1 MIYKEADVIV
11 IGGGIAGS
19 SIALRLAEKGQKVI
33 LLDKG
38 RVGEEASGRA
48 AGCVRK
54 HGRPPAELHLG
65 IEAIKIWERMEEE
78 LGYDVGYRQCGNV
91 RMTLTQEE
99 HEAQLKI
106 HEREKNADIFG
117 EMLSPEETRNLI
129 PTIAPEV
136 NFIGAKYDPEVGFA
150 DPLKV
155 VKAICRAAVRKGVVI
170 KEHEAVTQ
178 LTLESGRITSA
189 FTEEGE
195 YRAGTFVIAAGAWSR
210 RLSNLID
217 LDFPLTV
224 TIDRLIIT
232 EPVPEIVKPFIC
244 IGDMYF
250 RQTRRGNFHLS
261 GGYRHN
267 TPLDD
272 DNPINF
278 EGFSHAAN
286 GVVALFPQLKTVN
299 VIRGYTGT
307 VAYMPDGLPILDK
320 APHVE
325 NLFLTAG
332 FHGHGFTMG
341 PIVGKMISEWI
352 VDGKPSLDLTA
363 FKWTRFDKIKLSS
376 TRSLL
381 DI

>member
-1 MIYKEADVIV
+1 MNHNEADVIV

-19 SIALRLAEKGQKVI
+19 SIALRLAERGQRVI

-54 HGRPPAELHLG
+54 HGRPPAELYLG
-65 IEAIKIWERMEEE
+65 IEAIKIWERMKEE
-78 LGYDVGYRQCGNV
+78 LAYDVGYRQCGNV
-91 RMTLTQEE
+91 RITLTQEE
-99 HEAQLKI
+99 HEAQI
-106 HEREKNADIFG
+106 QTHEREKKAGIFG
-117 EMLSPEETRNLI
+117 EILSQEETRTLI
-129 PTIAPEV
+129 PTIAKGV
-136 NFIGAKYDPEVGFA
+136 NFVGAKYDPEVGFA

-155 VKAICRAAVRKGVVI
+155 VKAISRAAVRKGVTI

-178 LTLESGRITSA
+178 LTLTSGCITSA

-210 RLSNLID
+210 RLSNLVGLD
-217 LDFPLTV
+217 LPLTV

-232 EPVPEIVKPFIC
+232 EPVPEIVKPYIC

-286 GVVALFPQLKTVN
+286 GVVALFPQLKSIN

-320 APHVE
+320 APQIE

-352 VDGKPSLDLTA
+352 VDGEPSIDLSE
-363 FKWTRFDKIKLSS
+363 FRWTRFNNIRVSS

>member
-1 MIYKEADVIV
+1 MIHKKADVIV

-54 HGRPPAELHLG
+54 HGRPPAELYLG
-65 IEAIKIWERMEEE
+65 IEAIKIWEGMKEE
-78 LGYDVGYRQCGNV
+78 LDYDVGYRQCGNF

-99 HEAQLKI
+99 HEAQTLV
-106 HEREKNADIFG
+106 HEREKKVGIYG
-117 EMLSPEETRNLI
+117 EMLSPEETRSLI
-129 PTIAPEV
+129 PTMAKGV
-136 NFIGAKYDPEVGFA
+136 DFISAKYDPEVGFA

-155 VKAICRAAVRKGVVI
+155 VKAISRAAVRKGVII

-178 LTLESGRITSA
+178 LTLKSGRITSA

-195 YRAGTFVIAAGAWSR
+195 YRADTFVIAAGAWSR

-232 EPVPEIVKPFIC
+232 EPIPQLVKSFVC

-267 TPLDD
+267 TPLDG

-286 GVVALFPQLKTVN
+286 GVTALFPQLKTVN

-320 APHVE
+320 APQVE

-352 VDGKPSLDLTA
+352 VDGKPSMDLSE
-363 FKWTRFDKIKLSS
+363 FRWTRFDKIKISS

-381 DI
+381 DL

>member
-1 MIYKEADVIV
+1 MNHNEADVIV

-19 SIALRLAEKGQKVI
+19 SIALCLAEKGQKVI

-54 HGRPPAELHLG
+54 HGRLPAELNLG

-78 LGYDVGYRQCGNV
+78 LDYNVGYRQCGNI
-91 RMTLTQEE
+91 RICLSQEE
-99 HEAQLKI
+99 YEAQYQTY
-106 HEREKNADIFG
+106 EREKKAGLYG
-117 EMLSPEETRNLI
+117 EMLSPEETRTLI
-129 PTIAPEV
+129 PTIAKGV

-155 VKAICRAAVRKGVVI
+155 VKAISRAAARKGVII
-170 KEHEAVTQ
+170 KEHEPVTQ

-189 FTEEGE
+189 FTQAGE
-195 YRAGTFVIAAGAWSR
+195 YRAGIFVIAAGAWSR
-210 RLSNLID
+210 RLSNLIGLD
-217 LDFPLTV
+217 LPIKV

-232 EPVPEIVKPFIC
+232 EPVPEVVKPFVC

-261 GGYRHN
+261 GGYRPMATLDHN
-267 TPLDD
+267 
-272 DNPINF
+272 NPINF

-286 GVVALFPQLKTVN
+286 GVIALFPQLKTAN

-307 VAYMPDGLPILDK
+307 VAYMPDALPILDI
-320 APHVE
+320 APQIE

-352 VDGKPSLDLTA
+352 VDGKPSLDLSE
-363 FKWTRFDKIKLSS
+363 FQWTRFDKIKISS